1 MKFVRLL
8 IPIILILII
17 CVISYNTYN
26 KAKTVSNKPLSVI
39 PSHSSIL
46 LKINKP
52 YKTFNYFNNKKI
64 WEKLSDVF
72 KGEKINFNLSLIEDL
87 YKKINL
93 NKNNTLFI
101 TLVKDGV
108 SSSGFLLSSEL
119 NNEDLAK
126 VKDFFIVEIIKCFMW
141 FVNF

>member
-8 IPIILILII
+8 IPTILILVI

-52 YKTFNYFNNKKI
+52 HKIFNYFNNKKI

-72 KGEKINFNLSLIEDL
+72 KGDQINYNLSLIEDF
-87 YKKINL
+87 YKKIDW
-93 NKNNTLFI
+93 I
-101 TLVKDGV
+101 
-108 SSSGFLLSSEL
+108 SSSKSSSYSPPSISQSSSAAASL
-119 NNEDLAK
+119 K
-126 VKDFFIVEIIKCFMW
+126 
-141 FVNF
+141 

>member
-8 IPIILILII
+8 IPTILILVI

-52 YKTFNYFNNKKI
+52 HKTFNYFNNKKI
-64 WEKLSDVF
+64 WQKLSDVL
-72 KGEKINFNLSLIEDL
+72 KGDKINYNLSLIEDF
-87 YKKINL
+87 YKNRSLLKVNILPEDIAEGVYFFASSTIFKIGDLIPSIEYKLSNTINL
-93 NKNNTLFI
+93 
-101 TLVKDGV
+101 G
-108 SSSGFLLSSEL
+108 
-119 NNEDLAK
+119 
-126 VKDFFIVEIIKCFMW
+126 
-141 FVNF
+141 